1 MTPSCATA
9 GYRGALD
16 LSNELL
22 HDIFDLIAA
31 DPERLV
37 SVDKRAYLSQES
49 FRPEPLPS
57 QDQVVNI
64 GKFRLLCRRFAAL
77 GASHQYARV
86 TTRFSSKGLARLE
99 AIADQP
105 HLAKHVKKFSYK
117 VPYFCT
123 QGRESILSLDPQ
135 VQQTIGKSN
144 IERFRSKIYE
154 QQKIVKS
161 KRDVEVLKK
170 AMKAFVALQHVQIL
184 RVQDQEDENLLTFI
198 RYHQNIPHFVELKWA
213 PACAHSARTIGNAL
227 LDAQSSCS
235 RFSSPMLSPQSALVL
250 AENPTGSFST
260 LAERLTCLE
269 LHFDDGYFDDG
280 TDLEVRMY
288 QLSPLFQ
295 TVFTAAVNM
304 EAIHVGFPSH
314 RPIGLPL
321 ETIFHNVRWTK
332 LIAFGIQGW
341 RLHEE
346 EIIQFAQRHK
356 DRLRGLRLR
365 DVMLREGSMWKN
377 ILSFLH
383 TEMRRLDWVSLRRID
398 YTSHFD
404 ELWQNAGIELPD
416 DPPGGLSSSD
426 SDSDSDN
433 NTEDLYWSDTSPH
446 LQPTESPDWDSVSH
460 LSNISDSDH
469 ADSDDEDRG
478 RAAHE
483 MDFPTLNSSPDTP
496 NSATWCNCNGR
507 SFPVGVEELGDDGVS
522 VDHDKWKMWEKWVL
536 GRCPEHGC

>member
-1 MTPSCATA
+1 MT

-22 HDIFDLIAA
+22 HDILDLIAA

-49 FRPEPLPS
+49 FRPDPLPS

-77 GASHQYARV
+77 GASHQFARV

-117 VPYFCT
+117 
-123 QGRESILSLDPQ
+123 I
-135 VQQTIGKSN
+135 QQTIGKTN
-144 IERFRSKIYE
+144 IERFRCKIYE
-154 QQKIVKS
+154 QQKILNS
-161 KRDVEVLKK
+161 KRDVEVLRK
-170 AMKAFVALQHVQIL
+170 AMKAFIALQHVQIL
-184 RVQDQEDENLLTFI
+184 RVQDQEDEKLLTYI
-198 RYHQNIPHFVELKWA
+198 RYHQNITQAVELKWA
-213 PACAHSARTIGNAL
+213 PACAHSAKTIGTAL
-227 LDAQSSCS
+227 LESRSPCS

-269 LHFDDGYFDDG
+269 LHFDDGYFDDN
-280 TDLEVRMY
+280 TDLETRMSELS
-288 QLSPLFQ
+288 QLFK
-295 TVFTAAVNM
+295 TVFLAAVNM

-321 ETIFHNVRWTK
+321 ETIFHNVTWNK
-332 LIAFGIQGW
+332 LVAFGIQGW
-341 RLHEE
+341 RLHDH
-346 EIIQFAQRHK
+346 EIIAFAARHK
-356 DRLRGLRLR
+356 DRLRGLRFR
-365 DVMLREGSMWKN
+365 DVMLREGSMWKS

-398 YTSHFD
+398 YAAHFD
-404 ELWQNAGIELPD
+404 TVWENAGIELPD
-416 DPPGGLSSSD
+416 DPPGGLSSDDED
-426 SDSDSDN
+426 SDSENDG
-433 NTEDLYWSDTSPH
+433 YWDEAEQDDEANHSTTAS
-446 LQPTESPDWDSVSH
+446 DWDS
-460 LSNISDSDH
+460 LNNSDSE
-469 ADSDDEDRG
+469 DEDAEERG

-483 MDFPTLNSSPDTP
+483 MDFPPLLSPVTP
-496 NSATWCNCNGR
+496 NSGPWCNCNR
-507 SFPVGVEELGDDGVS
+507 RAFPVSVDDLGDDGIS
-522 VDHDKWKMWEKWVL
+522 VDTKQWKMWEKWVL
-536 GRCPEHGC
+536 GRCPEHGV

>member
-1 MTPSCATA
+1 MT

-22 HDIFDLIAA
+22 HDILDLIAA
-31 DPERLV
+31 DPEKLV

-49 FRPEPLPS
+49 FRPDPLPS

-77 GASHQYARV
+77 GASHQFARV
-86 TTRFSSKGLARLE
+86 TTRFPSKGLARLE

-123 QGRESILSLDPQ
+123 QGRESIQTLDAQ
-135 VQQTIGKSN
+135 IQQTIGKSN
-144 IERFRSKIYE
+144 IERFRCKIYE
-154 QQKIVKS
+154 QQKIVNS
-161 KRDVEVLKK
+161 KRDVEVLRK
-170 AMKAFVALQHVQIL
+170 AMKAFVVLQHVQIL
-184 RVQDQEDENLLTFI
+184 RVQDQEDERLLTYI
-198 RYHQNIPHFVELKWA
+198 RYHQNISHFVELKWA

-227 LDAQSSCS
+227 LESRSPCS

-280 TDLEVRMY
+280 TDLEVRMFE
-288 QLSPLFQ
+288 LSHLFK
-295 TVFTAAVNM
+295 TVFSAAVNM

-321 ETIFHNVRWTK
+321 ETIFHNVRWSK

-341 RLHEE
+341 RLHSD
-346 EIIQFAQRHK
+346 EIIAFAQRHR

-365 DVMLREGSMWKN
+365 DVMLREGSMWKT
-377 ILSFLH
+377 ILAFLH

-398 YTSHFD
+398 YATHFD
-404 ELWQNAGIELPD
+404 TVWENAGIELPD

-426 SDSDSDN
+426 SESDSEN
-433 NTEDLYWSDTSPH
+433 DLYWDETDQNDTNHS
-446 LQPTESPDWDSVSH
+446 TASDWDS
-460 LSNISDSDH
+460 NNSDSDH
-469 ADSDDEDRG
+469 NNSDSDDEERG

-483 MDFPTLNSSPDTP
+483 MDFPPLNSPDTP
-496 NSATWCNCNGR
+496 NSVPWCNCNGKA
-507 SFPVGVEELGDDGVS
+507 FPITADALDDDGIS
-522 VDHDKWKMWEKWVL
+522 VDTRKWKMWEKWVL
-536 GRCPEHGC
+536 GRCPEHDIR

>member
-1 MTPSCATA
+1 MT

-22 HDIFDLIAA
+22 HDILDLIAA

-49 FRPEPLPS
+49 FRPDPLPS

-77 GASHQYARV
+77 GASHQFARV

-123 QGRESILSLDPQ
+123 QGTKRNGRESIQSLDVQ
-135 VQQTIGKSN
+135 IQQTIGKSN
-144 IERFRSKIYE
+144 IERFRCKIYE
-154 QQKIVKS
+154 QQKIVNS
-161 KRDVEVLKK
+161 KRDVEVLRK

-184 RVQDQEDENLLTFI
+184 RVQDQEDERLLTYI
-198 RYHQNIPHFVELKWA
+198 RYHQNMTHFVELKWA
-213 PACAHSARTIGNAL
+213 PACAHGAKTIGTAL
-227 LDAQSSCS
+227 LESRSPCS

-269 LHFDDGYFDDG
+269 LHFDDGYFDDN
-280 TDLEVRMY
+280 TDLEIRMFE
-288 QLSPLFQ
+288 LSHLFK
-295 TVFTAAVNM
+295 TVFSSAVNM

-321 ETIFHNVRWTK
+321 ETIFHHVKWTK
-332 LIAFGIQGW
+332 LLAFGIQGW
-341 RLHEE
+341 RLHSD
-346 EIIQFAQRHK
+346 EIIAFAQRHK

-365 DVMLREGSMWKN
+365 DVMLRDHSTWKSV
-377 ILSFLH
+377 LGFLR

-398 YTSHFD
+398 YATHFD
-404 ELWQNAGIELPD
+404 TVWENAGMELPD

-426 SDSDSDN
+426 SESES
-433 NTEDLYWSDTSPH
+433 EDGYWDEVEQQASTS
-446 LQPTESPDWDSVSH
+446 DWDSID
-460 LSNISDSDH
+460 NSD
-469 ADSDDEDRG
+469 ADTDEEDEDRG

-483 MDFPTLNSSPDTP
+483 MHFPPLNSPDTP
-496 NSATWCNCNGR
+496 VSGSWCNCNGR
-507 SFPVGVEELGDDGVS
+507 PFPLGGDELGDDGVS
-522 VDHDKWKMWEKWVL
+522 VDTRKWKMWEKWVL
-536 GRCPEHGC
+536 GRCPEHDLR